1 MKKIFITLSI
11 IFGGSPLWAQC
22 NVFADDFETGS
33 LATQWQFGTGTYT
46 RNVTSVN
53 PGQGSFSF
61 EQTGSSSFYEGT
73 YATFTPSQPNY
84 ISFRMKT
91 TSTSTANGYVVIGD
105 ANINSDNG
113 ILFCYFNSSGSLRFY
128 GSTGQNFPVNANQ
141 WYYVEVQNINWTA
154 RTMDIYL
161 DGNLILTSW
170 PFRSTTATT
179 MDRIHLFNLSAAT
192 AMYDDIIIGSAPL
205 TGSVTN
211 TICNNDSIVVNGTIY
226 NANNPSGTEVFV
238 NGGANGCD
246 STVTVNLNVLQPLT
260 GSNNS
265 TICANESITINGT
278 IYNANNSTG
287 TEVFTNIGPNG
298 CDSTVTVNLN
308 VLPAIDNSITN
319 NNPTLTANETGA
331 TYQWLD
337 CDNGNAVIN
346 GETSQS
352 FTATVTGNYAV
363 EITVGNCVDT
373 SACENVTVVG
383 IDELSKASVNIYP
396 NPNNGIFNIITSEQ
410 ANITIYNMLGEMVL
424 TKVLNGGNHVLS
436 LNSHPK
442 GVYFINI
449 QQNENVTTYKMIVK

>member
-11 IFGGSPLWAQC
+11 VFGSSPLWAQC
-22 NVFADDFETGS
+22 NIFADDFETGS
-33 LATQWQFGTGTYT
+33 LATHWQFGTGTYT
-46 RNVTSVN
+46 RNVISTN

-73 YATFTPSQPNY
+73 YATFTPSQPDY

-91 TSTSTANGYVVIGD
+91 TTTTTANGYVVIGD

-113 ILFCYFNSSGSLRFY
+113 ILFCYFNSTGALRFY
-128 GSTGQNFPVNANQ
+128 GATGQNFPVNANQ
-141 WYYVEVQNINWTA
+141 WYHVEIKNINWTA
-154 RTMDIYL
+154 RTLDVHL

-170 PFRSTTATT
+170 PFRSGVATT
-179 MDRIHLFNLSAAT
+179 MDRIHLFNLSNAT
-192 AMYDDIIIGSAPL
+192 AMYDDIIIGSTPL
-205 TGSVTN
+205 TGSVTDA
-211 TICNNDSIVVNGTIY
+211 ICNNDSIVVNGTVY

-246 STVTVNLNVLQPLT
+246 STVTVNLNVL
-260 GSNNS
+260 
-265 TICANESITINGT
+265 
-278 IYNANNSTG
+278 
-287 TEVFTNIGPNG
+287 
-298 CDSTVTVNLN
+298 
-308 VLPAIDNSITN
+308 PAIDTSLIN
-319 NNPTLTANETGA
+319 NNPTLTANEVGA
-331 TYQWLD
+331 AYQWLD

-363 EITVGNCVDT
+363 QITVGNCIDT

-436 LNSHPK
+436 LNLHPK

-449 QQNENVTTYKMIVK
+449 QQNENVTIYKMIVK